1 MNSSVSARQAPSQ
14 PDWFASWF
22 DSKDYHRLYAHRD
35 QAEATDSPT
44 L

>member
-1 MNSSVSARQAPSQ
+1 MNSSVLARQAPSQ
-14 PDWFASWF
+14 LDWFASWF

-35 QAEATDSPT
+35 QARRLDSST